1 MDDSCILL
9 TPPPCFL
16 QWTNCTN
23 TLQLATPSLRGY
35 FPPEFTGCLFDA
47 AQSVEHMNEG
57 RDGLVA
63 MGQPRRQA
71 DRAERETPP
80 HIWDLC
86 GSYYYSETPFSSI
99 TCDLGFIVLTEMIE
113 NWSKIT
119 DAILV
124 VRSKRELRGNIP
136 KVMIGIQ
143 TFKMI
148 TKLCMGPSLRDYLVP
163 HRKQLLEVNL
173 TATCSPT
180 SINKCISHS
189 QGLSKFIRAAGSG
202 PEGDR

>member
-1 MDDSCILL
+1 
-9 TPPPCFL
+9 
-16 QWTNCTN
+16 
-23 TLQLATPSLRGY
+23 
-35 FPPEFTGCLFDA
+35 
-47 AQSVEHMNEG
+47 MNEG

-99 TCDLGFIVLTEMIE
+99 TCDLGFIVFTEMIE
-113 NWSKIT
+113 NWSK
-119 DAILV
+119 
-124 VRSKRELRGNIP
+124 KLRGNIP

-163 HRKQLLEVNL
+163 HRKQLLEVNFP
-173 TATCSPT
+173 ATCSPT